1 MIIDGSLQDK
11 ILYFDQFT
19 SLQQR
24 IKNMKATID
33 NSEPK
38 KHPFTNKFNLRKEK
52 EDKKIKYENRLI
64 CDRIL
69 KTGEK
74 SSIDN
79 KLSEKVLRYQKFK
92 QQMVSI
98 KHKLSI
104 AKINKEN
111 EELVNRL
118 IKTPPAY
125 DHKKWELEFI
135 KRENLKKTMLK
146 YPEGY

>member
-1 MIIDGSLQDK
+1 MIFERNKFL
-11 ILYFDQFT
+11 
-19 SLQQR
+19 
-24 IKNMKATID
+24 KNIKATID
-33 NSEPK
+33 NSQPK
-38 KHPFTNKFNLRKEK
+38 KHPFVNKFKLRKEK
-52 EDKKIKYENRLI
+52 EENKIKYENILI
-64 CDRIL
+64 CNRIL
-69 KTGEK
+69 KSGEK

-92 QQMVSI
+92 QQMVLL

-125 DHKKWELEFI
+125 DHKKWELEFK
-135 KRENLKKTMLK
+135 KRENLKKLC
-146 YPEGY
+146 

>member
-1 MIIDGSLQDK
+1 MRFDGSLQDK

-38 KHPFTNKFNLRKEK
+38 KHPFANKYKLRKEK
-52 EDKKIKYENRLI
+52 EEKKIKYENSLI
-64 CDRIL
+64 CERIL
-69 KTGEK
+69 KSSEK

-79 KLSEKVLRYQKFK
+79 KLSESILRLKEFK

-104 AKINKEN
+104 DKINKEN

-146 YPEGY
+146 YP

>member
-1 MIIDGSLQDK
+1 MI
-11 ILYFDQFT
+11 FE
-19 SLQQR
+19 R
-24 IKNMKATID
+24 INFLKNIKATID

-64 CDRIL
+64 CGRIL

-92 QQMVSI
+92 QQMVLL

-104 AKINKEN
+104 DKINKEN

-118 IKTPPAY
+118 IKTPTAY
-125 DHKKWELEFI
+125 DHKKWELEFK
-135 KRENLKKTMLK
+135 KRQQLKKK
-146 YPEGY
+146 YVKVPRGLLIYQEGY